1 MPPMY
6 ETYQEVVAAKKKA
19 SYIFIC
25 GQVNYW
31 IKFIG
36 LICNVLQIS
45 LILGIG
51 LHVYIWAF
59 VLIWNWF
66 GSAGSDCR
74 QDIQK

>member
-1 MPPMY
+1 MPLMY
-6 ETYQEVVAAKKKA
+6 ETYQEVVAAKRKQV
-19 SYIFIC
+19 IFSSLYVAKLTKSNSL
-25 GQVNYW
+25 GW
-31 IKFIG
+31 
-36 LICNVLQIS
+36 QIS
-45 LILGIG
+45 PIVGIG

>member
-36 LICNVLQIS
+36 LICNVLQI
-45 LILGIG
+45 
-51 LHVYIWAF
+51 A
-59 VLIWNWF
+59 
-66 GSAGSDCR
+66 
-74 QDIQK
+74 

>member
-1 MPPMY
+1 MALMY
-6 ETYQEVVAAKKKA
+6 ETYQEVVTAKKKA
-19 SYIFIC
+19 SYIFIFIC
-25 GQVNYW
+25 GQLTTESNSLGW
-31 IKFIG
+31 
-36 LICNVLQIS
+36 QIS
-45 LILGIG
+45 PIVGIG

>member
-1 MPPMY
+1 MPLMY
-6 ETYQEVVAAKKKA
+6 ETYQEVVAAKKQV
-19 SYIFIC
+19 IFSSLYVAKLTKSNSL
-25 GQVNYW
+25 GW
-31 IKFIG
+31 
-36 LICNVLQIS
+36 QIS
-45 LILGIG
+45 PIVGIG

>member
-6 ETYQEVVAAKKKA
+6 ETYQEVVAAKKL
-19 SYIFIC
+19 YFNLC

-36 LICNVLQIS
+36 

>member
-1 MPPMY
+1 MPLMY
-6 ETYQEVVAAKKKA
+6 ETYQEVVAAKKESKLYFHLYVA
-19 SYIFIC
+19 KLTKSNSL
-25 GQVNYW
+25 GW
-31 IKFIG
+31 
-36 LICNVLQIS
+36 QIS
-45 LILGIG
+45 PIVGIG